1 MERLI
6 QDIRFAAR
14 LLWRDRGFASAAILT
29 LALCI
34 GANGAIFAVINSVLL
49 RPLAVPEPERLVVI
63 YNSYPRAGVLRASNA
78 VPDYYDRLRE
88 TDVFEELAPYNT
100 RGVTIGIDGQPQ
112 RVLSMVARPS
122 LLRMLRV
129 QPVRGRIFT
138 EDDGEIGREQKVVLT
153 YSAWHQLFGA
163 QESAIGSQLRINGVP
178 HEVVGVL
185 PAGFQFLSPDVRF
198 WTPLAFSADDRSDNE
213 RHSNDWSMVGRL
225 RPGATIAVAGQQI
238 DALNARNLERFPD
251 LREILTNAGF
261 HTVVKPLQQDLVE
274 NVRGTLLLL
283 WGGVVVVLLIGGV
296 NITNLVLI
304 RSTARLRELATR
316 HALGAGIG
324 RLTRQLLTETI
335 LLTIAG
341 GVVGLAVGHYGLG
354 LLSTVGIDR
363 LPRGGEVRMDAAA
376 VAFTLGLACAAGI
389 VLGLVPAV
397 NVRRMNLSQAFR
409 EDGRSGTTGRGTRA
423 VRRLLVASQVAFA
436 FMLLAGAGVLVA
448 SFDRVLAIDPG
459 FEPHGV
465 LTARI
470 SAPASRYPQNSDLRS
485 FGDRVLES
493 MRAVP
498 GVQQAAL
505 ASNVPFGGDYTDGV
519 ILAEGYQMAAG
530 ESVVSPYRVAVS
542 PGYFDALGIGLKA
555 GRTFT
560 ASDTAESQPVV
571 IVDERLAR
579 RFWLGANPVGR
590 RMYRPGG
597 AEDVVKPGPNARW
610 LTVVGVVEEVRIAG
624 LVTANDRGGAYYLPE
639 TQDMRRNVWLVT
651 KSAIEPGALTSVLR
665 SRLTAIDAELPL
677 FNVRT
682 MEDRIGESLI
692 DRRTPMILA
701 TLFAVAALL
710 LAVLGIYGVLA
721 YQVTQRQREIGI
733 RMALGSDARRVFS
746 LVLGEGLTLMAV
758 GLSAGLAGAFS
769 VRRVLEAQLY
779 EIGAMDPFVLTSVAA
794 VVALMVVIA
803 CSVPARRAARID
815 PLAALSDQ

>member
-49 RPLAVPEPERLVVI
+49 RPLPVPEPGRLVVI

-153 YSAWHQLFGA
+153 YSGWHQLFGA

-185 PAGFQFLSPDVRF
+185 PAGFQFLSSDVRF

-354 LLSTVGIDR
+354 LLSAVGIDR
-363 LPRGGEVRMDAAA
+363 LPRGGEVRMDATAA
-376 VAFTLGLACAAGI
+376 AFTLGLACAAGI

-397 NVRRMNLSQAFR
+397 NVRCMNLSQAFR
-409 EDGRSGTTGRGTRA
+409 EEGRSGRTGRGTRA

-448 SFDRVLAIDPG
+448 SFDRVLAINPG
-459 FEPHGV
+459 FEPQGV

-470 SAPASRYPQNSDLRS
+470 AAPASRYPQNSDLRS

-505 ASNVPFGGDYTDGV
+505 ASNVPFGGDYIDGV
-519 ILAEGYQMAAG
+519 ILAEGYQMTPG

-542 PGYFDALGIGLKA
+542 PGYFDALGIDLKA

-579 RFWLGANPVGR
+579 RFWPGANPVGR

-610 LTVVGVVEEVRIAG
+610 LAVVGVVEEVRIAG

-721 YQVTQRQREIGI
+721 YQVTQRRREIGI

>member
-363 LPRGGEVRMDAAA
+363 LPRGGEVRMDATA

-624 LVTANDRGGAYYLPE
+624 LVTANDRGGAYYLP
-639 TQDMRRNVWLVT
+639 R
-651 KSAIEPGALTSVLR
+651 
-665 SRLTAIDAELPL
+665 
-677 FNVRT
+677 
-682 MEDRIGESLI
+682 
-692 DRRTPMILA
+692 RRTCAA
-701 TLFAVAALL
+701 TS
-710 LAVLGIYGVLA
+710 GW
-721 YQVTQRQREIGI
+721 
-733 RMALGSDARRVFS
+733 
-746 LVLGEGLTLMAV
+746 
-758 GLSAGLAGAFS
+758 
-769 VRRVLEAQLY
+769 
-779 EIGAMDPFVLTSVAA
+779 
-794 VVALMVVIA
+794 
-803 CSVPARRAARID
+803 
-815 PLAALSDQ
+815 